1 MPMRAAAS
9 LFCGACMCHGGGA
22 ISSAIALRPFC
33 AHGGGLGPV
42 SGTGTG
48 TGRGGGGTGGGLLP
62 HRTEVQPSPPP
73 PPAARHPAPRAPP
86 PHPQHAPRLH
96 CLPRWNTYYA
106 RPSPP
111 PNCTAPAPTSR
122 PSTSAESECTHRSAS
137 SRDGASTGS
146 PVNAF
151 DACAAHH
158 TSTAWRSRTRGAQ
171 CSGQCRY
178 MCIVVSAAPAQEP
191 AVRSACRAHPN

>member
-1 MPMRAAAS
+1 MGVGLGRSRERGEGVCVCVDVCPCSRTSQRRSRAS
-9 LFCGACMCHGGGA
+9 
-22 ISSAIALRPFC
+22 RC
-33 AHGGGLGPV
+33 AH
-42 SGTGTG
+42 
-48 TGRGGGGTGGGLLP
+48 
-62 HRTEVQPSPPP
+62 P
-73 PPAARHPAPRAPP
+73 PPARAAPAFTASW
-86 PHPQHAPRLH
+86 
-96 CLPRWNTYYA
+96 WNTYA
-106 RPSPP
+106 AKHRAP

-137 SRDGASTGS
+137 SRDGASAGS

-158 TSTAWRSRTRGAQ
+158 ASTAWRSRTRGAP